1 MTKLV
6 QDFIRCESGA
16 AAIEYALIATMIA
29 LVMIGGASSLG
40 NAIKTKLT
48 TIATSLN

>member
-29 LVMIGGASSLG
+29 LAVIGGANSLG
-40 NAIKTKLT
+40 TAIKNKLN

>member
-6 QDFIRCESGA
+6 HDFMRCESGA

-29 LVMIGGASSLG
+29 LVMIGGANSLG
-40 NAIKTKLT
+40 NAIKNKLNN
-48 TIATSLN
+48 IATSLN